1 MNIDKA
7 IIIEAIKSHNE
18 LVTDHYAEVMAEK
31 IVNELDERLEKNLVE
46 WINDEEISDLWIG
59 TYCVNAIMAIR
70 GDNNFLDALLTMNLY
85 LQDEDKGTRRIWRG
99 RK

>member
-1 MNIDKA
+1 MLQ
-7 IIIEAIKSHNE
+7 IIAYYK
-18 LVTDHYAEVMAEK
+18 
-31 IVNELDERLEKNLVE
+31 
-46 WINDEEISDLWIG
+46 G
-59 TYCVNAIMAIR
+59 VNAIMAIR